1 MLKKINFKWGGDRIK
16 FENIL
21 FTQFFKMNIR
31 DAKFL
36 RKYTIDLAQPLRENN
51 IHVMSRAVSRSKN
64 ARPRGLAEW
73 KSETI
78 GLAKSNND
86 IIQRFPFDLWLITSL
101 TIK

>member
-36 RKYTIDLAQPLRENN
+36 WKYTIDLAQPLRENN
-51 IHVMSRAVSRSKN
+51 IHVMSVGVSADKSRD
-64 ARPRGLAEW
+64 RGLAEW
-73 KSETI
+73 KRD